1 VACYDA
7 QVVRAE
13 FVPER
18 ASPEDWRRYHAF
30 RRRSHEEW
38 RPEEPLEPDEVAQAL
53 LCMRSR
59 FSWDHHWQVT
69 LGSQVVSELGA
80 ETVRPESP
88 EYETNR
94 HLLWAWVWV
103 LEPYRRRGIGRA
115 WVPKVLDL
123 MDEHGCTVL
132 SMGAEQE
139 SGHAFI
145 RWLGAEPRLRE
156 RESRLDLRQVDWQMV
171 ERWVRDGEAASPEAR
186 LELHRRR
193 LPEQLLDEYSRA
205 SSELLNTMPFEDL
218 DHGDIVTTAEQQ
230 REWYQRLDI
239 SGSSHDVCL
248 VRDPEGTIAGMTDVL
263 RHPYEPEFV
272 RQNFTGVDPRARG
285 RGLGKWLKASML
297 LHIRNAYPQ
306 VRTVTTEN
314 AGSNAAM
321 LAINHAL
328 GFKLTREVTYFQVH
342 RDRLAQVR

>member
-1 VACYDA
+1 VPCYDA
-7 QVVRAE
+7 QVVPAE

-18 ASPEDWRRYHAF
+18 ASPESWRRHHDF

-38 RPEEPLEPDEVAQAL
+38 RPGEPLEPDDVAQAL
-53 LCMRSR
+53 LCMGSR
-59 FSWDHHWQVT
+59 FAWNHHWQFT

-94 HLLWAWVWV
+94 HLLWAWAWV

-115 WVPKVLDL
+115 WIPKVLDL
-123 MDEHGCTVL
+123 MDEHSCTVL
-132 SMGAEQE
+132 SMGADQE

-145 RWLGAEPRLRE
+145 TWLGAEPKLRE
-156 RESRLDLRQVDWQMV
+156 RESRLDLRQLDWQMV
-171 ERWVRDGEAASPEAR
+171 ERWVRDGESASVEAR
-186 LELHRRR
+186 LELHSRR
-193 LPEQLLDEYSRA
+193 LPDEILDEYGRA

-218 DHGDIVTTAEQQ
+218 DHGDIVATAEQQ

-248 VRDPEGTIAGMTDVL
+248 VRDPDGTIAGMTDVIQ
-263 RHPYEPEFV
+263 HPYEPEFV
-272 RQNFTGVDPRARG
+272 RQNFTGVHPRARG
-285 RGLGKWLKASML
+285 RGLGKWLKAKML
-297 LHIRNAYPQ
+297 LHVRKAYPDAL
-306 VRTVTTEN
+306 TVTTEN

-328 GFKLTREVTYFQVH
+328 GFKLTREVTYFQIN
-342 RDRLAQVR
+342 RDRLAQAC